1 MGRLQRTWQLGKVSW
16 HVLRSDKTLA
26 VFPVLTAVAAVVVVA
41 GFGALIGTLGIE
53 STATGDA
60 LAPIGWVL
68 IVALY
73 VVVAIVVTF
82 FQVALCAGANERLDG
97 RDATVG
103 GALGAAGAHL
113 PSVIGWGLLQGIVS
127 AILSALEDRGILGDI
142 VAAIA
147 GTAWRIATFLA
158 LPVIA
163 VEGTG
168 PIASVKRSGSLLK
181 STWGENVFGQAGFGL
196 LGLVASLPGIAL
208 IVLGVAVVWPFA
220 VVGVLWLVVVSVV
233 VSAMTGIYKTALYRY
248 ATGAGTPAGFASTDL
263 ADAFVAKPAG
273 GRR

>member
-16 HVLRSDKTLA
+16 HVLRADKTLA
-26 VFPVLTAVAAVVVVA
+26 VFPVLTAVAAIIVVA

-113 PSVIGWGLLQGIVS
+113 PAVIGWGLLQGIVS

-168 PIASVKRSGSLLK
+168 PIASVKRSGTLLR

-196 LGLVASLPGIAL
+196 LGLIASLPGVAL
-208 IVLGVAVVWPFA
+208 IVLGIAVVWPFV
-220 VVGVLWLVVVSVV
+220 VVGILWLVVVSVV

-248 ATGAGTPAGFASTDL
+248 AVGAGTPAGFAQSDL
-263 ADAFVAKPAG
+263 ADAFVTKPAG